1 MEVVKLEG
9 MNRELAPPGGWDKE
23 KHGECSPLPVFA
35 EVVAGNVTMTS
46 AWKPNAEE
54 LAHLVR
60 GAAVALVV
68 YGTVHPPVAIGVFP
82 AEQEVLDGAVEK
94 LRAVLCG
101 PEGQVAINGSD
112 EDKAVVARALA
123 QLELE
128 AQNRPQPASG
138 EVVAR
143 ALAYIEPHL
152 NAGTFAAPDWAIQ
165 LASILT
171 GGDGCGNPIAP
182 AEAKGECERCDRPTR
197 EAGAAMGLRPVE
209 VCACATLS
217 TPQPAGGEP
226 ASFEEWFDEYDKQ
239 NHHPEMLARAAWDA
253 AMLAAAPTPQQ
264 PVSDDA
270 APTPQKG
277 VENPCKCIDCG
288 GSEPGHS
295 DDCTYMKE
303 LHGHD

>member
-9 MNRELAPPGGWDKE
+9 MNRELSPPAGWDKE

-101 PEGQVAINGSD
+101 PEGQVDINGSD
-112 EDKAVVARALA
+112 EDKAIVARALA

-128 AQNRPQPASG
+128 AQNREQKETMTVKVDASDTSARMKSIFGMVKFMLADLLVKLTPPTG
-138 EVVAR
+138 EE
-143 ALAYIEPHL
+143 LI
-152 NAGTFAAPDWAIQ
+152 D
-165 LASILT
+165 
-171 GGDGCGNPIAP
+171 IAP
-182 AEAKGECERCDRPTR
+182 GEYSDWEKRIWRRGYQAAVTAMR
-197 EAGAAMGLRPVE
+197 EAV
-209 VCACATLS
+209 
-217 TPQPAGGEP
+217 
-226 ASFEEWFDEYDKQ
+226 ASADSGQ
-239 NHHPEMLARAAWDA
+239 
-253 AMLAAAPTPQQ
+253 
-264 PVSDDA
+264 
-270 APTPQKG
+270 G
-277 VENPCKCIDCG
+277 
-288 GSEPGHS
+288 
-295 DDCTYMKE
+295 
-303 LHGHD
+303 